1 MQYETSIKG
10 SNLYWRIYKLTHSGI
25 LKRVGRG
32 LYTIGKE
39 FIYFPNITHSQKV
52 LYNKIK
58 KQFPLI
64 NICIWNTKCLNE
76 FMIHQPG
83 RFYQIIEVDKDATES
98 VFYFLREK
106 HTNIFLSPSIDI
118 LNRYIADKKEV
129 TIITHLVSE
138 APIQK
143 INKITTI
150 TIEKLLVDIFSD
162 EVLFS
167 AQQGQEMVNIFQTAY
182 EKYTINESK
191 LLRYANRRKKK
202 DAILNFIDN
211 NISRNRH

>member
-106 HTNIFLSPSIDI
+106 HTKIFLNPSVDI

-138 APIQK
+138 APIQE